1 MPIHLITGLPGNGK
15 TLYTISQVR
24 EWALKENRQVYYHG
38 IPELTLDWVL
48 LEDPKEWA
56 KCPPGSIVV
65 LDEAQKIFRNRSMG
79 AQPPQYVADLETHR
93 HLGIDLVFIT
103 QHPALIDP
111 SVRRLAARHEHLVRI
126 NGSQASTVHRWESV
140 KDNCDKT
147 AARKDSEKKKWKFD
161 KSIYSLY
168 KSAEV
173 HTVKAFIPSR
183 YKLMAVLFVLMA
195 CMVWYFVYFIKK
207 KTAAS
212 EESAVATAS
221 SSYQGADAPA
231 RGFHSESMASA
242 PPPDPVADVQ
252 QYVFKETPRVVGLPY
267 TAPKYDQITVPT
279 RAPVPAMCV
288 QIGSAA
294 GGKIDCRCYT
304 QQATR
309 IPDMEFNM
317 CLEFARNGH
326 FQDFDAEPQR
336 QEQRVERSQSAI
348 ERIPDVALRQNYG
361 APQVMAFNEVPD
373 AVRAGPRPAGD
384 PNTGPP
390 NRPNTRTATVTT
402 PTEP

>member
-24 EWALKENRQVYYHG
+24 EWSQRENRQVYYHG

-111 SVRRLAARHEHLVRI
+111 SVRRLAARHEHMVRI

-140 KDNCDKT
+140 KDNCDKS
-147 AARKDSEKKKWKFD
+147 AARKDSEKKRWKFD

-173 HTVKAFIPSR
+173 HTVKAFIPGR
-183 YKLMAVLFVLMA
+183 YKLLAVLAVLLVAMA
-195 CMVWYFVYFIKK
+195 WYFTSYIKK
-207 KTAAS
+207 KT
-212 EESAVATAS
+212 TAS
-221 SSYQGADAPA
+221 DASSVSAPA
-231 RGFHSESMASA
+231 APGYNGSAPAGGFHSEAMASKP
-242 PPPDPVADVQ
+242 PPPDPVADAQ
-252 QYVFKETPRVVGLPY
+252 DYVFKQTPRVTGLPY
-267 TAPKYDQITVPT
+267 TAPKYDQITIPT

-288 QIGSAA
+288 QIGSATS
-294 GGKIDCRCYT
+294 GQVDCRCYT

-336 QEQRVERSQSAI
+336 QEQRVERSRDVISP
-348 ERIPDVALRQNYG
+348 IPDVPLRENYG
-361 APQVMAFNEVPD
+361 APQVIAFNELPETLSP
-373 AVRAGPRPAGD
+373 VRPSTN
-384 PNTGPP
+384 PNNGPP
-390 NRPNTRTATVTT
+390 NRPNVRTANV
-402 PTEP
+402 PAPAAP